1 MTFDVH
7 FFTDGDDEG
16 LWALPNIL
24 VNVRRFFKD
33 TVIGVVRDVLS
44 VCIFVR
50 QE

>member
-7 FFTDGDDEG
+7 FFTGGDDEG
-16 LWALPNIL
+16 LWALPDIL
-24 VNVRRFFKD
+24 VNVRRSGED